1 MGVQDRD
8 WWRERYKE
16 QRRREART
24 GAHRLNVRG
33 SSRPFADPWFTRRS
47 GAWAAIFIS
56 LVALAATSNPG
67 RRVVA
72 DVLDLGRSA
81 PALPPLPALP
91 AVEAISSGFDAP
103 PLAPDY
109 DADIE
114 PFPDSGS
121 VVYSRLVEEPTSQL
135 HLLTSVGDQRKF
147 VARLYDIAT
156 DELVATIYLN
166 GGHQVT
172 VRAPYGA
179 FRLKIAS
186 GRRWLGE
193 TSLFGLDGDVEEANA
208 PLMFYPMSG
217 GGSVGQT
224 VLLSE
229 VVNGNL
235 REHAIAGRNF

>member
-8 WWRERYKE
+8 WWREHYKE

-33 SSRPFADPWFTRRS
+33 SSRPFADPWLTRRS
-47 GAWAAIFIS
+47 GAW
-56 LVALAATSNPG
+56 ALAATSNPG

-72 DVLDLGRSA
+72 DALDLGRSA

-91 AVEAISSGFDAP
+91 AVEAISSGFDAS

-121 VVYSRLVEEPTSQL
+121 IVYSRLVEEPTSQL
-135 HLLTSVGDQRKF
+135 HLLTNVGDRRKF
-147 VARLYDIAT
+147 VVRLYDIAT
-156 DELVATIYLN
+156 NELVATIYLK

-172 VRAPYGA
+172 VRALYGA

-193 TSLFGLDGDVEEANA
+193 ASLFGLDGEVEEANA

-235 REHAIAGRNF
+235 REHAIAGRSF